1 MATRRD
7 VVAVASTGPGDAL
20 SGFSNRG
27 PHVDLAAPGENIA
40 STWLQP
46 RPVSS
51 DSLELRQGSLPLE
64 PQRYLLRGAA
74 GGGRLPALLQARQ
87 REAGPRTAPIP

>member
-51 DSLELRQGSLPLE
+51 DSLELRQGSYRSNLSGTSFAAPLVA
-64 PQRYLLRGAA
+64 GAA
-74 GGGRLPALLQARQ
+74 ALLQARQ
-87 REAGPRTAPIP
+87 RELASHRSIP